1 MSAPPEVVE
10 RLERLAA
17 GAPGGGIDPD
27 ALWTRGRRRQRV
39 RTGAVAAALVV
50 VGLVG
55 ATTTPLLVERSQ
67 QVEPA
72 RTDDPMVLPDVIR
85 QPGAWDP
92 AFPSA
97 PGKLSAIA
105 MGARGGLLSDRTA
118 LWGVSATTG
127 ESRFLDIPVAE
138 SVADQAVLSSDGS
151 KLAYWASTG
160 DAGES
165 ADGRGAV
172 PTSVRVLD
180 LVTGEQQ
187 GWDPAAKHGLMVA
200 GLAWA
205 GDTLW
210 FAQGAF
216 EDAGQDGALI
226 TTRTWRWG
234 AAPERVDGPYAD
246 DVGLRT
252 VSQDPGGFLAA
263 SGTAA
268 TQARRV
274 DDDGSVSRIRFVTD
288 KAVTMP
294 HLSPDGSRVAG
305 LEQERERL
313 TFGAE
318 RLVVGTVDDGRAVM
332 ERVRPVVAEELLGWR
347 SPSEVV
353 LVDASAG
360 GDTDGDGVRETKELW
375 VADLSDPDRPG
386 YAPWI
391 RVQASTMPQF
401 AADALAAEVVPAP
414 DAPFAPDPRLVGLGL
429 LAGSFVAWRLVVR
442 LRRRRGDA

>member
-1 MSAPPEVVE
+1 MSAPPTDVVD
-10 RLERLAA
+10 RLQRLAA
-17 GAPGGGIDPD
+17 GAPGAGGDPD

-39 RTGAVAAALVV
+39 RAGGVAAALVL

-55 ATTTPLLVERSQ
+55 ATTTPSLVERSQ

-72 RTDDPMVLPDVIR
+72 RTDKRMVLPDVIR
-85 QPGAWDP
+85 QPGAWEP

-97 PGKLSAIA
+97 PGKLSAVA
-105 MGARGGLLSDRTA
+105 MGVRGGLLSDRTA

-127 ESRFLDIPVAE
+127 ESRFLDLPVAE
-138 SVADQAVLSSDGS
+138 QAVLSSDGS

-172 PTSVRVLD
+172 PTSVQVLD

-187 GWDPAAKHGLMVA
+187 GWDPAAEHGLMVA

-216 EDAGQDGALI
+216 EDAEQDGAQI

-268 TQARRV
+268 TDARRV

-294 HLSPDGSRVAG
+294 HMSPDGIRVAG

-332 ERVRPVVAEELLGWR
+332 ERVRPIGAQEVLGWR
-347 SPSEVV
+347 SPTEVV
-353 LVDASAG
+353 VLDASAG
-360 GDTDGDGVRETKELW
+360 GDTDGDGVRETRELW
-375 VADLSDPDRPG
+375 VADLSDLDRPG

-391 RVQASTMPQF
+391 QLQAATPHF
-401 AADALAAEVVPAP
+401 AADAFAGDVVDAP

-429 LAGSFVAWRLVVR
+429 LAGAFVAWRLVVR
-442 LRRRRGDA
+442 VRRRRGDA